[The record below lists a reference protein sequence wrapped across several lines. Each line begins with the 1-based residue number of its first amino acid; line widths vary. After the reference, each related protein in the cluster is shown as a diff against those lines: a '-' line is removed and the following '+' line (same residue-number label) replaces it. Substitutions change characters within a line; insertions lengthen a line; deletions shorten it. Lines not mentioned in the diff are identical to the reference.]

1 MKHLI
6 DKREWLILKGGLSRL
21 NYESTV
27 FITKA
32 LRFEAHVTI
41 QYSVSV
47 VISSMILVTVTTDGW
62 LARV

>member
-6 DKREWLILKGGLSRL
+6 DKREWLILKGGSSRL

-41 QYSVSV
+41 QYSL
-47 VISSMILVTVTTDGW
+47 LVW
-62 LARV
+62 